1 MHNCLIVLSHFGGP
15 TRGRTWDSPVMIRRL
30 CQLSYGFYSLIFQHF
45 RRYSQYFQSSFFI
58 GNLRAWIFCITVMVS
73 ALTLYCILKLFRF
86 IMTKML
92 EF

>member
-1 MHNCLIVLSHFGGP
+1 MNTLEQF
-15 TRGRTWDSPVMIRRL
+15 
-30 CQLSYGFYSLIFQHF
+30 
-45 RRYSQYFQSSFFI
+45 FQSSFFI

-73 ALTLYCILKLFRF
+73 ALTLYCIMKLFRF